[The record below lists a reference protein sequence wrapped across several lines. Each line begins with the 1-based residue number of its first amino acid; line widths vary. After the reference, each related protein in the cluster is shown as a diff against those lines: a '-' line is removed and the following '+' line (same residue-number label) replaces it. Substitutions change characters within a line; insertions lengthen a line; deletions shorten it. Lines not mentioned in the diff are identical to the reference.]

1 MVFEKLAGLLLIAT
15 GFLLILYFPDVK
27 DLEVPGFNW
36 VAIFIGLFLLVVG
49 IRLLLG

>member
-1 MVFEKLAGLLLIAT
+1 MLIAA
-15 GFLLILYFPDVK
+15 GFALIMYFPEVE
-27 DLEVPGFNW
+27 DLEVPGFNM